1 MSLTAQHFLQDAEA
15 AAKLELEIIE
25 HPQLTRAI
33 EALAALQARSLV
45 CRGNR
50 RMKARGLMITGEAGA
65 GKSTVIEYWQ
75 KQNPP
80 IETEFGVVKPV
91 VVVEVPEYTTRRA
104 LVNAIFEAL
113 GYTAERMTAEDIISS
128 IANKV
133 KLLGV
138 ELIILDETHH
148 ILQGREIRVVSEFL
162 KSLLN
167 RIGAGMA
174 FVGLP
179 GINEIARSSTQFDRR
194 LMPDVVLAPYDLT
207 NVSER
212 VEFLILLSRLEAQ
225 LGLPEPSGL
234 HDQDVARR
242 IYAAARGEIGL
253 VTKYLSHALF
263 VARQSGL
270 GKIDLALL
278 ARVDAVWHPTLK
290 VSNVIG
296 FNDDLQLDK
305 HVSLEDLA
313 ANVRQPYLDKEMN
326 PFICDRSRL
335 LKILQMRREHPEAYI
350 SPSKRTI
357 GRRAVATGR
366 AEPKAFER

>member
-1 MSLTAQHFLQDAEA
+1 MSVNAQHFLLDAEA
-15 AAKLELEIIE
+15 AAELELAIIE
-25 HPQLTRAI
+25 HPQLTRAV
-33 EALAALQARSLV
+33 EALGALQARSLV
-45 CRGNR
+45 SKANR
-50 RMKARGLMITGEAGA
+50 RMKARGLMITGAAGA
-65 GKSTVIEYWQ
+65 GKSTIIEYWQ
-75 KQNPP
+75 SQNPP
-80 IETEFGVVKPV
+80 IETDYGIVKPV

-104 LVNAIFEAL
+104 LVNAIIEAL
-113 GYTAERMTAEDIISS
+113 GYSAERMTAEDIISS
-128 IANKV
+128 IATKV

-148 ILQGREIRVVSEFL
+148 ILQGREISAVSEFL

-167 RIGAGMA
+167 RIGAGMV

-207 NVSER
+207 NVAER

-242 IYAAARGEIGL
+242 IYTAARGEIGL

-263 VARQSGL
+263 VARRSGL
-270 GKIDLALL
+270 RKIDLELL

-290 VSNVIG
+290 VSNIIG
-296 FNDDLQLDK
+296 FNDDLELDNQI
-305 HVSLEDLA
+305 SLEDLA
-313 ANVRQPYLDKEMN
+313 NNSRQPHLDEDMN
-326 PFICDRSRL
+326 PFVCDRSRL
-335 LKILQMRREHPEAYI
+335 LKILQARREHPDEYI
-350 SPSKRTI
+350 SPSRRTV
-357 GRRAVATGR
+357 GRRARATGK

>member
-1 MSLTAQHFLQDAEA
+1 MTLGAQHFVPDAEA
-15 AAKLELEIIE
+15 AAELELAIIE
-25 HPQLTRAI
+25 HPQLNRAV

-45 CRGNR
+45 SRGNR
-50 RMKARGLMITGEAGA
+50 RMKARGLMITGAAGA
-65 GKSTVIEYWQ
+65 GKSTIVEYWQ
-75 KQNPP
+75 SQNPP
-80 IETEFGVVKPV
+80 TETKFGVVKPV

-113 GYTAERMTAEDIISS
+113 GYSAEKMTAEDIISS

-148 ILQGREIRVVSEFL
+148 ILQGREISAVSEFL

-167 RIGAGMA
+167 RIGAGMV

-207 NVSER
+207 NVPER

-263 VARQSGL
+263 VARRTGL
-270 GKIDLALL
+270 RKIDLNLL
-278 ARVDAVWHPTLK
+278 ARVDALWHPTLK

-296 FNDDLQLDK
+296 FNDDLDLDNQ
-305 HVSLEDLA
+305 VSLEDLA
-313 ANVRQPYLDKEMN
+313 ANARQPHLDGDTN
-326 PFICDRSRL
+326 PFICDNSKL
-335 LKILQMRREHPEAYI
+335 LKILQMRREHPEEYI
-350 SPSKRTI
+350 SPSKRTT
-357 GRRAVATGR
+357 GRRAPGIGR
-366 AEPKAFER
+366 PEPKAFEK

>member
-1 MSLTAQHFLQDAEA
+1 MTLGAQHFLPDVEA
-15 AAKLELEIIE
+15 AAELELAIIE
-25 HPQLTRAI
+25 HPQLTRAV
-33 EALAALQARSLV
+33 EALGALQARSLV
-45 CRGNR
+45 SRGDR
-50 RMKARGLMITGEAGA
+50 RMKARGMMITGAAGA
-65 GKSTVIEYWQ
+65 GKSTIVEYWQ
-75 KQNPP
+75 SQNPP
-80 IETEFGVVKPV
+80 TETKFGVVKPV

-113 GYTAERMTAEDIISS
+113 GYSAEKMTAEDIISS

-148 ILQGREIRVVSEFL
+148 ILQGREISAVSEFL

-167 RIGAGMA
+167 RIGAGMV

-207 NVSER
+207 NVPER

-263 VARQSGL
+263 VARRTGL
-270 GKIDLALL
+270 RKIDLNLL

-296 FNDDLQLDK
+296 FNDDLDLDNQ
-305 HVSLEDLA
+305 VSLEDLA
-313 ANVRQPYLDKEMN
+313 ANARQPHLDEDTN
-326 PFICDRSRL
+326 PFICDKSKL

-350 SPSKRTI
+350 SPSKRTT
-357 GRRAVATGR
+357 GRRAPGTGR
-366 AEPKAFER
+366 PEPKAFEK